1 MRKVKTSAFFPVLFA
16 CVFFVFVGCS
26 STNVNTVSAP
36 LCVEYEAELE
46 PDLKIG
52 GDISG
57 TSEVDILFWHFAI
70 GMDSKYADGVSY
82 GIPETR
88 TGILDFLPDA
98 PVKKL
103 KAAAVYKAIT
113 EGNADVIIGPRYRA
127 EVTNDFGI
135 YKHVRVTVEGKAGNV
150 TNISQIKD

>member
-70 GMDSKYADGVSY
+70 GMDSKFADGVAY
-82 GIPETR
+82 GMPAMS
-88 TGILDFLPDA
+88 GLMDYLPSKVPA
-98 PVKKL
+98 L
-103 KAAAVYKAIT
+103 KAAAAYNAIT
-113 EGNADVIIGPRYRA
+113 EGNADVIIGPRYTV
-127 EVTNDFGI
+127 EITNDFGI
-135 YKHVRVTVEGKAGNV
+135 YYHIRVTVAGKAGNV
-150 TNISQIKD
+150 TNISQIKDDD